1 MTADTFQ
8 VQLDAQKERIQ
19 KIENTLDRTQP
30 AVIATEVR
38 QLRADFKDLSDK
50 VTANTRAQWA
60 LAAAILVGALSVAVT
75 ASQVAGGG

>member
-1 MTADTFQ
+1 VTADTFQ